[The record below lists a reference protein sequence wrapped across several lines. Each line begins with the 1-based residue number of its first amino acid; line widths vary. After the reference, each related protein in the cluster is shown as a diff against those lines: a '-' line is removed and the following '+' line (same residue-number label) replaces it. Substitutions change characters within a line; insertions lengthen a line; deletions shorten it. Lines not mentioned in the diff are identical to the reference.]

1 MGSSAAEKIEE
12 NVATHEYTV
21 RPCARICLRLCDTY
35 SSATKV
41 LMSRSRLKPARS
53 QPHASPPAETALSR
67 NFVTSALKA
76 AALSDLWIASDRD
89 RAVDAVQLATV
100 ATASDSDRRALEELL
115 ALFANVQ
122 SWSDA
127 RVDEERNLRL
137 ATYYALVIQHH
148 VIAARPMR
156 RRIRER
162 SMGSWSQPCA
172 QIEGHIWRPS
182 WRIPPES
189 APCRPVGPA

>member
-1 MGSSAAEKIEE
+1 
-12 NVATHEYTV
+12 
-21 RPCARICLRLCDTY
+21 
-35 SSATKV
+35 
-41 LMSRSRLKPARS
+41 MSRSRLNPARS

-127 RVDEERNLRL
+127 RVDEERKPPARNVLRPR
-137 ATYYALVIQHH
+137 H
-148 VIAARPMR
+148 P
-156 RRIRER
+156 
-162 SMGSWSQPCA
+162 
-172 QIEGHIWRPS
+172 
-182 WRIPPES
+182 
-189 APCRPVGPA
+189 APCNCRKTYAATNSRTEYGLMVSTMRSNRRPHLEAKLAYSS